1 MVDIYIYIL
10 FTFFKKKQNRGWNIK
25 MHTISLNDEQYKYIQ
40 GLIEAGIDA
49 YDDALDYID
58 ENDAIRE
65 EATLRSLCDLFNI
78 EF

>member
-1 MVDIYIYIL
+1 MH
-10 FTFFKKKQNRGWNIK
+10 NIR
-25 MHTISLNDEQYKYIQ
+25 LNDEQYEYLQ